1 MSKFS
6 VTYIECTVIL
16 SRHLLTRTDQRRRD
30 QIVITNSEC
39 LQLAMMHW
47 FFSAQN
53 NVPNIRTHMD
63 ACTHT
68 HSWHAHIQA
77 CTKYIMHA
85 CTPTCMHAT
94 THTQR
99 LIAKEQ
105 LSVRTMANC
114 SSAGGGVGEDLY
126 NWPDSL
132 NHCAKT
138 VPVAAGTH
146 SNSSCERWQ
155 CKVPLQLWTKVSL
168 P

>member
-1 MSKFS
+1 M
-6 VTYIECTVIL
+6 
-16 SRHLLTRTDQRRRD
+16 LTACNDAL
-30 QIVITNSEC
+30 I
-39 LQLAMMHW
+39 
-47 FFSAQN
+47 FSAQN
-53 NVPNIRTHMD
+53 NVPNIHTHMD

-114 SSAGGGVGEDLY
+114 SSAGEGGGGKICIIDQIHWITVQKLFLLLQAPTATAPVRDGSIK
-126 NWPDSL
+126 SL
-132 NHCAKT
+132 SSSGQKWVCLKFIT
-138 VPVAAGTH
+138 SQVLDPGQVH
-146 SNSSCERWQ
+146 SIIALLLGYWILDVST
-155 CKVPLQLWTKVSL
+155 PL
-168 P
+168 